1 MKKVAVIGAGI
12 SGLFIANLFKRN
24 KKYKVTIF
32 ERNSLINLKEGYG
45 IQLSVNSIKLLN
57 KIQFDKLE
65 NNEKFNPDKINFYS
79 VKNSNKICE
88 LNISDFNTE
97 NCKYTTLKR
106 SSLINF
112 LKKDLEKEIK
122 FDHTISKIEQQDKI
136 IKITFE
142 NNEIHEFDYLIISD
156 GVFSKSK
163 SLLSKNQIEPKFND
177 TLAIRGIIPSSLNMA
192 DKKNIS
198 LFLGSN
204 FHYVIYPVSHDGDLN
219 FIAVMKF
226 KLSED
231 EQKDYSLFNDN
242 IFINKILE
250 KIPHKNKKLFDDI
263 ENLKIY
269 PVFISRDFF
278 KVKSNNI
285 HLIGDAFFA
294 FPPSFAQGASQSI
307 EGAYELFENI
317 ENNTESNFFKNRV
330 DKIKMV
336 NNRSKFNQFAFH
348 LSNPLTTLLRNILL
362 KRLVK
367 NKKFLESYLG
377 RIYKN

>member
-12 SGLFIANLFKRN
+12 SGLFIANLFKRD
-24 KKYKVTIF
+24 KKYQVTIF
-32 ERNSLINLKEGYG
+32 ERNSLIDLKAGYG

-79 VKNSNKICE
+79 IKNSNKICE
-88 LNISDFNTE
+88 LNISNFNTE

-122 FDHTISKIEQQDKI
+122 FDHIISKIEQQDQI
-136 IKITFE
+136 VKITFE
-142 NNEIHEFDYLIISD
+142 NNETYEFDYLIISD

-163 SLLSKNQIEPKFND
+163 NLLSKNQIKPKFND
-177 TLAIRGIIPSSLNMA
+177 TLAIRGIIPSSSNIA

-204 FHYVIYPVSHDGDLN
+204 FHYVIYPVSPDGDFN
-219 FIAVMKF
+219 FIAVMKYQ
-226 KLSED
+226 LSED
-231 EQKDYSLFNDN
+231 EQKNYSLFNDN
-242 IFINKILE
+242 IFIKKILE
-250 KIPHKNKKLFDDI
+250 KIPHINKKFFDSIND
-263 ENLKIY
+263 LKIY
-269 PVFISRDFF
+269 PVFVSNDFF
-278 KVKSNNI
+278 EVNNNNI

-317 ENNTESNFFKNRV
+317 ENNTESNFFRNRV
-330 DKIKMV
+330 NKTKMV
-336 NNRSKFNQFAFH
+336 NNRSRLNQFTFH
-348 LSNPLTTLLRNILL
+348 LSNPLTTLLRNI
-362 KRLVK
+362 
-367 NKKFLESYLG
+367 F
-377 RIYKN
+377 

>member
-24 KKYKVTIF
+24 EKYQVTIF
-32 ERNSLINLKEGYG
+32 ERNSLIDLKEGYG

-65 NNEKFNPDKINFYS
+65 NNKKFNPDKINFYS

-106 SSLINF
+106 SSLIDF
-112 LKKDLEKEIK
+112 LKKDIEKEIK
-122 FDHTISKIEQQDKI
+122 FNHTISTIEQQDQIVKI
-136 IKITFE
+136 AFE
-142 NNEIHEFDYLIISD
+142 NNEAYEFDYLIISD

-163 SLLSKNQIEPKFND
+163 NLLSKNKIQPKYDD
-177 TLAIRGIIPSSLNMA
+177 TLAIRGIIPSSSNIA

-204 FHYVIYPVSHDGDLN
+204 FHYVIYPVSPDGDLN
-219 FIAVMKF
+219 FIAVMKY

-231 EQKDYSLFNDN
+231 EQKDFSLFKDDN
-242 IFINKILE
+242 FIKKILE
-250 KIPHKNKKLFDDI
+250 KVPQLSMEFFDNIND
-263 ENLKIY
+263 LKIY
-269 PVFISRDFF
+269 PVFVSRDFF
-278 KVKSNNI
+278 EFNNNNI
-285 HLIGDAFFA
+285 HLVGDAFFA
-294 FPPSFAQGASQSI
+294 FSPSFAQGASQSI

-317 ENNTESNFFKNRV
+317 ENNTKSNFFRNRV

-348 LSNPLTTLLRNILL
+348 LSNPLTTFLRNIFL

-367 NKKFLESYLG
+367 NKKFLEGYLG
-377 RIYKN
+377 KIYKN

>member
-12 SGLFIANLFKRN
+12 SGLFIANLFKRD
-24 KKYKVTIF
+24 KKYQVTIF
-32 ERNSLINLKEGYG
+32 ERNSLIDLKAGYG

-79 VKNSNKICE
+79 IKNSNKICE
-88 LNISDFNTE
+88 LNISNFNTE

-122 FDHTISKIEQQDKI
+122 FDHIISKIEQQDQIVKI
-136 IKITFE
+136 AFE
-142 NNEIHEFDYLIISD
+142 NNETYEFDYLIISD

-163 SLLSKNQIEPKFND
+163 NLLSKNQIKPKFND
-177 TLAIRGIIPSSLNMA
+177 TLAIRGIIPSSSNIA

-204 FHYVIYPVSHDGDLN
+204 FHYVIYPVSPYGDFN
-219 FIAVMKF
+219 FIAVMKYQ
-226 KLSED
+226 LSED
-231 EQKDYSLFNDN
+231 EQKNYSLFNDN
-242 IFINKILE
+242 IFIKKILE
-250 KIPHKNKKLFDDI
+250 KIPDINKKFFDSIND
-263 ENLKIY
+263 LKIY
-269 PVFISRDFF
+269 PVFVSNDFF
-278 KVKSNNI
+278 EVNNNI

-317 ENNTESNFFKNRV
+317 ENNTESNFFRNRV
-330 DKIKMV
+330 NKTKMV
-336 NNRSKFNQFAFH
+336 NNRSRLNQFTFH
-348 LSNPLTTLLRNILL
+348 LSNPLTTLLRNIFL

-367 NKKFLESYLG
+367 NKKFLEGYLG
-377 RIYKN
+377 KIYKN

>member
-24 KKYKVTIF
+24 EKYQVTIF
-32 ERNSLINLKEGYG
+32 ERNSLIDLKEGYG

-65 NNEKFNPDKINFYS
+65 NNKKFNPDKINFYS

-106 SSLINF
+106 SSLIDF

-122 FDHTISKIEQQDKI
+122 FNHTISTIEQQDQIVKI
-136 IKITFE
+136 AFE
-142 NNEIHEFDYLIISD
+142 NNEAYEFDYLIISD

-163 SLLSKNQIEPKFND
+163 NLLSKNQIQPKYDD
-177 TLAIRGIIPSSLNMA
+177 TLAIRGIIPSSSNIA

-204 FHYVIYPVSHDGDLN
+204 FHYVIYPVSPDGDLN
-219 FIAVMKF
+219 FIAVMKY

-231 EQKDYSLFNDN
+231 EQKDFSLFKDDN
-242 IFINKILE
+242 FIKKILE
-250 KIPHKNKKLFDDI
+250 KVPQLSMEFFDNIND
-263 ENLKIY
+263 LKIY
-269 PVFISRDFF
+269 PVFVSHDFF
-278 KVKSNNI
+278 EFNNNNI
-285 HLIGDAFFA
+285 HLVGDAFFA
-294 FPPSFAQGASQSI
+294 FSPSFAQGASQSI

-317 ENNTESNFFKNRV
+317 ENNTESNFFRNRV

-348 LSNPLTTLLRNILL
+348 LSNPLTTFLRNIFL

-367 NKKFLESYLG
+367 NKKFLEGYLG
-377 RIYKN
+377 KIYKN

>member
-24 KKYKVTIF
+24 EKYQVTIF
-32 ERNSLINLKEGYG
+32 ERNSLIDLKEGYG

-65 NNEKFNPDKINFYS
+65 NNKKFNPDKINFYS

-106 SSLINF
+106 SSLIDF

-122 FDHTISKIEQQDKI
+122 FNHTISTIEQQDQIVKI
-136 IKITFE
+136 AFE
-142 NNEIHEFDYLIISD
+142 NNEAYEFDYLIISD

-163 SLLSKNQIEPKFND
+163 NLLSKNKIQPKYDD
-177 TLAIRGIIPSSLNMA
+177 TLAIRGIIPSSSNIA

-204 FHYVIYPVSHDGDLN
+204 FHYVIYPVSPDGDLN
-219 FIAVMKF
+219 FIAVMKY

-231 EQKDYSLFNDN
+231 EQKDFSLFKDDN
-242 IFINKILE
+242 FIKKILE
-250 KIPHKNKKLFDDI
+250 KVPQLSMEFFDNIND
-263 ENLKIY
+263 LKIY
-269 PVFISRDFF
+269 PVFVSHDFF
-278 KVKSNNI
+278 EFNNNNI
-285 HLIGDAFFA
+285 HLVGDAFFA
-294 FPPSFAQGASQSI
+294 FSPSFAQGASQSI

-317 ENNTESNFFKNRV
+317 ENNTESNFFRNRV

-348 LSNPLTTLLRNILL
+348 LSNPLTTFLRNIFL

-367 NKKFLESYLG
+367 NKKFLEGYLG
-377 RIYKN
+377 KIYKN

>member
-24 KKYKVTIF
+24 EKYQVTIF
-32 ERNSLINLKEGYG
+32 ERNSLIDLKEGYG

-79 VKNSNKICE
+79 IKNSNKICE
-88 LNISDFNTE
+88 LNISNFNSE

-122 FDHTISKIEQQDKI
+122 FDHIISKIEQQDQIVKI
-136 IKITFE
+136 SFE
-142 NNEIHEFDYLIISD
+142 NNEIYEFDYLIISD
-156 GVFSKSK
+156 GVFSKCK
-163 SLLSKNQIEPKFND
+163 NLLSKNQIEPKFND
-177 TLAIRGIIPSSLNMA
+177 TLAIRGIIPSSSNMA

-204 FHYVIYPVSHDGDLN
+204 FHYVIYPVSPDGDLN
-219 FIAVMKF
+219 FIAVMKY

-231 EQKDYSLFNDN
+231 EQKDFSLFKDDN
-242 IFINKILE
+242 FIKKILE
-250 KIPHKNKKLFDDI
+250 KVPQLSKEFFDSIND
-263 ENLKIY
+263 LKIY
-269 PVFISRDFF
+269 PVFVSKDFF
-278 KVKSNNI
+278 EVNNNNI

-317 ENNTESNFFKNRV
+317 ENNTESDFFRNRV

-348 LSNPLTTLLRNILL
+348 LSNPLTTFLRNIFL

-367 NKKFLESYLG
+367 NKKFLEGYLG
-377 RIYKN
+377 KIYKN

>member
-1 MKKVAVIGAGI
+1 MKKIAIIGAGI

-24 KKYKVTIF
+24 KKYQVTIF
-32 ERNSLINLKEGYG
+32 ERNNSINLKDGYG

-65 NNEKFNPDKINFYS
+65 NSEKFNPDKINFYS
-79 VKNSNKICE
+79 IKNSNKICE
-88 LNISDFNTE
+88 LNISDFNIE

-122 FDHTISKIEQQDKI
+122 FDHTISKIEHQDQI
-136 IKITFE
+136 VKITFE
-142 NNEIHEFDYLIISD
+142 NNEIYEFDYLIISD

-163 SLLSKNQIEPKFND
+163 NLLSKNQIEPKFND
-177 TLAIRGIIPSSLNMA
+177 TLAIRGIIPSFLNIA

-204 FHYVIYPVSHDGDLN
+204 FHYVIYPVSPNGDLN
-219 FIAVMKF
+219 FIALMKF
-226 KLSED
+226 KLSKD
-231 EQKDYSLFNDN
+231 KQKDYSLFNDD
-242 IFINKILE
+242 IFIKNILE
-250 KIPHKNKKLFDDI
+250 KIPHINKKFFDNVED
-263 ENLKIY
+263 LKIY
-269 PVFISRDFF
+269 PVFVSHDFF
-278 KVKSNNI
+278 KVNKNNI

-294 FPPSFAQGASQSI
+294 FTPSFAQGASQSI
-307 EGAYELFENI
+307 EGAYELFKSI
-317 ENNTESNFFKNRV
+317 ETNTENNFFKNRV
-330 DKIKMV
+330 NKTRMV

-348 LSNPLTTLLRNILL
+348 LSNPLNTFLRNIFL

-377 RIYKN
+377 KIYK

>member
-1 MKKVAVIGAGI
+1 MKKVAIIGAGI
-12 SGLFIANLFKRN
+12 SGLFIANLFIRN
-24 KKYKVTIF
+24 KKYQVKIF
-32 ERNSLINLKEGYG
+32 ERNSLINTKEGYG

-65 NNEKFNPDKINFYS
+65 NDEKFNPDKINFYS
-79 VKNSNKICE
+79 VKDAAKICD
-88 LNISDFNTE
+88 LDISNFNTE

-112 LKKDLEKEIK
+112 LKKDLEKVIK
-122 FDHTISKIEQQDKI
+122 FDHSISKIDQQDQI
-136 IKITFE
+136 IKITFR
-142 NNEIHEFDYLIISD
+142 NSEIYECDYLIISD

-163 SLLSKNQIEPKFND
+163 NLISKNQIEPQFNN
-177 TLAIRGIIPSSLNMA
+177 TLAIRGIIPSSSNMA

-204 FHYVIYPVSHDGDLN
+204 FHYVVYPLSPNGELN
-219 FIAVMKF
+219 FIAVMKY
-226 KLSED
+226 KLSAD

-242 IFINKILE
+242 NFINKILE
-250 KIPHKNKKLFDDI
+250 KIPNVNKEFFDNIKD
-263 ENLKIY
+263 LKIY
-269 PVFISRDFF
+269 PVFVSHDFF
-278 KVKSNNI
+278 KVKNNNI

-307 EGAYELFENI
+307 EGAYELFENL
-317 ENNTESNFFKNRV
+317 ENNTESSFFKNRV
-330 DKIKMV
+330 DKTKMV
-336 NNRSKFNQFAFH
+336 NSRSKLNLFAFH
-348 LSNPLTTLLRNILL
+348 LSNPLTKFLRNIFL

-377 RIYKN
+377 KIYRN